1 MKGCTSPLDSCVL
14 SDDLCFAQNLL
25 SPLKRSE
32 ALIPKY
38 THDFTIITVPFS
50 VLDPSSFIFA
60 CASFLFSFYPA
71 IKRRVGLH
79 VDEIPTHKRFKRTL
93 FIRTRQ
99 NMHIFGVISF
109 VKLKDDISEL
119 INAQESLLECRHP
132 RQLT

>member
-1 MKGCTSPLDSCVL
+1 MKGCTSPIDSCVL
-14 SDDLCFAQNLL
+14 SVDLCFAQNLL

-32 ALIPKY
+32 AIIPKC
-38 THDFTIITVPFS
+38 THDFIIITVPFS
-50 VLDPSSFIFA
+50 VLDPSCFIFA

-109 VKLKDDISEL
+109 VKLKNDTDSFLYIVL
-119 INAQESLLECRHP
+119 YPDKVL
-132 RQLT
+132 